1 MFNKEPLGIVGGW
14 IWGGLDADIKSKLLL
29 RRRTTRRVNMKIFC
43 AMNDES
49 GGLISQDKK
58 KMGREINYA
67 KQSFNL
73 RLLESFTNC
82 TWSDVFLADWR
93 VIFKV
98 IVTAPR
104 EDLLISSQHV
114 NKIRV

>member
-1 MFNKEPLGIVGGW
+1 
-14 IWGGLDADIKSKLLL
+14 
-29 RRRTTRRVNMKIFC
+29 MKILC

-58 KMGREINYA
+58 KMEREINYA

-73 RLLESFTNC
+73 RLLESFTNY
-82 TWSDVFLADWR
+82 TWSDVFLAYWR
-93 VIFKV
+93 VVFKV

-114 NKIRV
+114 NKIRVWFTW